1 MMKAQTEKVHIPD
14 IAGEAEQV
22 ILGLIAAGNGK
33 LYLKTNQIR
42 KFLAAVNTLT
52 NKVEDYRAKNGG
64 AKELSP
70 ALGEQVKYLK
80 VKFAYQAGRDSTGT
94 VRELG
99 EKGKIQ
105 ERIDGIGLSVER
117 YERFARFIEAL
128 VAYHKFHGGKD

>member
-14 IAGEAEQV
+14 IAEEAEQV
-22 ILGLIAAGNGK
+22 ILGLIAAGNGN

-52 NKVEDYRAKNGG
+52 NKVEVCRAQNGG

-80 VKFAYQAGRDSTGT
+80 VKFAYQAGRERT

-99 EKGKIQ
+99 EKGKIK
-105 ERIDGIGLSVER
+105 ERIDRIGLSVER

>member
-22 ILGLIAAGNGK
+22 ILGLERDNEGK
-33 LYLKTNQIR
+33 PKITKSQIR

-52 NKVEDYRAKNGG
+52 NKVEDYRAQNGG

-99 EKGKIQ
+99 EKGQIK
-105 ERIDGIGLSVER
+105 ERIDRIGLSVER

>member
-22 ILGLIAAGNGK
+22 ILGLERDNEGK
-33 LYLKTNQIR
+33 PKITKSQIR

-52 NKVEDYRAKNGG
+52 NKVEDYRAQNGG

-99 EKGKIQ
+99 EKGKIK
-105 ERIDGIGLSVER
+105 ERIDRIGLSVER

>member
-1 MMKAQTEKVHIPD
+1 MMKARTEKVHIPD
-14 IAGEAEQV
+14 IAEEAEQV

-52 NKVEDYRAKNGG
+52 NKVEVYRAQNGG

-80 VKFAYQAGRDSTGT
+80 VKFAYQAGRERT

>member
-22 ILGLIAAGNGK
+22 ILGLERDNEGK
-33 LYLKTNQIR
+33 PKITKSQIR

-52 NKVEDYRAKNGG
+52 NKVEVYRARNGG

-80 VKFAYQAGRDSTGT
+80 VKFAYQAGRERT

-99 EKGKIQ
+99 EKGKIK

>member
-1 MMKAQTEKVHIPD
+1 MMKAQTEKVHISD

>member
-14 IAGEAEQV
+14 IAEEAEQV
-22 ILGLIAAGNGK
+22 ILGLERDNEGK
-33 LYLKTNQIR
+33 PKITKSQIR

-52 NKVEDYRAKNGG
+52 NEVESYRARNGG

-80 VKFAYQAGRDSTGT
+80 VKFAYQAGRERT

-99 EKGKIQ
+99 EKGKIK
-105 ERIDGIGLSVER
+105 ERIDRISLSVER

>member
-14 IAGEAEQV
+14 IAEEAEQV
-22 ILGLIAAGNGK
+22 ILGLERDNEGK
-33 LYLKTNQIR
+33 PKITKSQIR

-52 NKVEDYRAKNGG
+52 NKVEVYRAQNGG

-70 ALGEQVKYLK
+70 AFGEQVKYLK
-80 VKFAYQAGRDSTGT
+80 VKFAYQAGRERT

-105 ERIDGIGLSVER
+105 ERIDRIGLSVER

>member
-14 IAGEAEQV
+14 IAEEAEQV

-52 NKVEDYRAKNGG
+52 NKVEVYRAQNGG
-64 AKELSP
+64 AKELSA

-80 VKFAYQAGRDSTGT
+80 VKFAYQAGRERTGT

-99 EKGKIQ
+99 EKGKIK
-105 ERIDGIGLSVER
+105 ERIDRIGLSVER

>member
-22 ILGLIAAGNGK
+22 ILGLERDNEGK
-33 LYLKTNQIR
+33 PKITKSQIR

-80 VKFAYQAGRDSTGT
+80 VKFAYQAGRERTGT

-99 EKGKIQ
+99 EKGKIK
-105 ERIDGIGLSVER
+105 ERIDRIGLSVER